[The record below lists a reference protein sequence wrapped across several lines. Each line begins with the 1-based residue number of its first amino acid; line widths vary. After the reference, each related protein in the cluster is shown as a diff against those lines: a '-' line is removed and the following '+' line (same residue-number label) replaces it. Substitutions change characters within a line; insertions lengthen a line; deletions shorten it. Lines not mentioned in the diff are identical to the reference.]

1 MIHDEHNCKG
11 LENDLLQISSVI
23 FFNILAIRP
32 FVKGT
37 SVRPKY
43 TGLLSIRTPPSG
55 DASDRTHACK
65 PDENLIKFRN
75 IDILV

>member
-1 MIHDEHNCKG
+1 MICFRFQA
-11 LENDLLQISSVI
+11 L
-23 FFNILAIRP
+23 FFFSILAIRP

-37 SVRPKY
+37 GVSPKY

-65 PDENLIKFRN
+65 PDDNLIKFRN
-75 IDILV
+75 ID